1 MKRLAMILLALIVVG
16 NTSLARSP
24 RFGGGVHGGISISA
38 FQELISDAYGI
49 GPTFGAHGDL
59 RIIPAFTVRLAVD
72 YHTFSPDEAKLK
84 ALVGA
89 VLSIDPATVS
99 SISGGSI
106 NVFAVTVNGIGRVR
120 TGSRVTPYGLLGLG
134 IHSISMS
141 DIEGTTTAGDQGKLT
156 EDDVNFKG
164 GTKFGLNF
172 AIGSDFMV
180 SKSVTLFFQVG
191 YTLVFTEDE
200 SNGAIPILVGVTFG
214 F

>member
-1 MKRLAMILLALIVVG
+1 MKRLALIVFTVIVAG
-16 NTSLARSP
+16 STSLARDP
-24 RFGGGVHGGISISA
+24 KFGGGVHGGISISA

-59 RIIPAFTVRLAVD
+59 QIIPAFTARLSVD
-72 YHTFSPDEAKLK
+72 YHTFSPDDDKLK

-89 VLSIDPATVS
+89 VLSLDPSTIA

-106 NVFAVTVNGIGRVR
+106 NVFAVTVNAIGKVQTR
-120 TGSRVTPYGLLGLG
+120 SRVTPYGLFGLG
-134 IHSISMS
+134 IHSINLS
-141 DIEGTTTAGDQGKLT
+141 DIEGTTTTGEQGKLT
-156 EDDVNFKG
+156 EDDVDFKG

-172 AIGSDFMV
+172 AIGSDFKV
-180 SKSVTLFFQVG
+180 SKSVTLFFQIG

-214 F
+214 V

>member
-1 MKRLAMILLALIVVG
+1 MKRLAFIVLAVIVAG
-16 NTSLARSP
+16 SSSLARDP
-24 RFGGGVHGGISISA
+24 KFGAGVHGGISISA

-59 RIIPAFTVRLAVD
+59 QIIPAFTARLSVD
-72 YHTFSPDEAKLK
+72 YHTFSPDDDKLK

-89 VLSIDPATVS
+89 VLSLDPSTIA

-106 NVFAVTVNGIGRVR
+106 NVFAVTVNAIGKVPTR
-120 TGSRVTPYGLLGLG
+120 SRVTPYGLFGLG
-134 IHSISMS
+134 IHSISLS
-141 DIEGTTTAGDQGKLT
+141 DIEGSTTTGEQGRLT
-156 EDDVNFKG
+156 EDDVDFKG

-172 AIGSDFMV
+172 AIGSDFKV
-180 SKSVTLFFQVG
+180 GKSVTLFFQIG

-214 F
+214 V